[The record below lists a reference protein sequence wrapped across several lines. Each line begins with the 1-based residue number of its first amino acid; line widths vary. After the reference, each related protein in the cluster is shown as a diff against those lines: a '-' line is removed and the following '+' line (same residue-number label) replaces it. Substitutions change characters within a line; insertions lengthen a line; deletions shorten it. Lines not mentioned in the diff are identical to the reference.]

1 MAAGEFALIGRHFT
15 RETRDPSVSVPI
27 GDDAAVVDL
36 APGMELVLAVDMMVE
51 GRHFLAGADAGSLGH
66 KVLAVNLSDIAAM
79 GARPRWALLAGALP
93 DADDAWLA
101 AFTRGLFALADA
113 HGVSLIGGDT
123 TRGPRTLSLTIAGE
137 VPRGEAITRGGA
149 QPDDDVWVSGTLG
162 DAMLGLAAIEGRF
175 DVAGDELAGLRARL
189 DRPTPRVALGQALRG
204 IASAMIDVSDG
215 VTGDLGHI
223 LEMSGVGATVDIDAL
238 PRSAVLDRC
247 LAGAAR
253 ETALACLLSGGD
265 DYELCFTAP
274 IARRDEVVRAAG
286 AAGVTVARVGAITS
300 GSALVLRDASGATL
314 PVPRSF
320 DHFA

>member
-51 GRHFLAGADAGSLGH
+51 GRHFLAGADAESLGH

-189 DRPTPRVALGQALRG
+189 DRPTPRVALGRALRG
-204 IASAMIDVSDG
+204 IATAMIDVSDG

-286 AAGVTVARVGAITS
+286 AAGVTVARIGAITS

>member
-1 MAAGEFALIGRHFT
+1 
-15 RETRDPSVSVPI
+15 
-27 GDDAAVVDL
+27 
-36 APGMELVLAVDMMVE
+36 
-51 GRHFLAGADAGSLGH
+51 
-66 KVLAVNLSDIAAM
+66 
-79 GARPRWALLAGALP
+79 
-93 DADDAWLA
+93 
-101 AFTRGLFALADA
+101 
-113 HGVSLIGGDT
+113 
-123 TRGPRTLSLTIAGE
+123 
-137 VPRGEAITRGGA
+137 
-149 QPDDDVWVSGTLG
+149 
-162 DAMLGLAAIEGRF
+162 
-175 DVAGDELAGLRARL
+175 
-189 DRPTPRVALGQALRG
+189 
-204 IASAMIDVSDG
+204 MIDVSDG

-274 IARRDEVVRAAG
+274 IARRDEVVHAAG
-286 AAGVTVARVGAITS
+286 AAGVTVARIGAITS